1 MGILGILFAYS
12 LYFLTL
18 LLSLISA
25 PVPRLFRLSKADSNI
40 LKILQT
46 FQYPAPP
53 PPPKKKKKKKKK
65 NVLKIII
72 IKTKTKR
79 KGL

>member
-40 LKILQT
+40 LKISQTFQCPGGGGGGGNIIKILQT

-53 PPPKKKKKKKKK
+53 PPPKR
-65 NVLKIII
+65 KI
-72 IKTKTKR
+72 K
-79 KGL
+79 